1 MQCSLMDFTL
11 KTPQIVLLTTNL
23 IQEHDWVKPT
33 LQCANRSRLDK
44 EATIFWTCL
53 LISLNLLFLQLTNK
67 KHSPC
72 LAQLPQPV
80 QGSKETVQVKT
91 PDCYL
96 NTGQHCCGFSKRNE
110 RGRERVCRLNLPSPT
125 SLHLMHICTHLNWLH
140 HVCHYAHAFSFLCFT
155 RTLRYFC

>member
-1 MQCSLMDFTL
+1 MGPPAHWLPGEVTACSVLSLMDFTL

-72 LAQLPQPV
+72 LAQLSQPV
-80 QGSKETVQVKT
+80 QDSKETVQVKT

-96 NTGQHCCGFSKRNE
+96 NTGQHCCEFSKCNE
-110 RGRERVCRLNLPSPT
+110 RGRGC
-125 SLHLMHICTHLNWLH
+125 
-140 HVCHYAHAFSFLCFT
+140 AD
-155 RTLRYFC
+155 